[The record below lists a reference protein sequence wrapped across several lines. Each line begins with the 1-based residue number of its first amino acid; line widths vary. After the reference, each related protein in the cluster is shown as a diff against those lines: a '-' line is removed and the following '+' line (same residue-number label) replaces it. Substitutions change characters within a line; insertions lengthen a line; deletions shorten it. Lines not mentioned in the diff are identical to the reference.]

1 MDTFDLRLTF
11 SGLCMFVPAK
21 DGKTMHVLMPVTG
34 SSTGHPQH
42 LSRLYHH
49 PAFATGTGNPSTPKK
64 PAAIDIEGRAI
75 QFKHQGTLTTAL
87 PDSIVKISD
96 ICGRKVDPELL
107 EGAPHGPVA
116 ARISMTS
123 GQLGKP
129 NDGLIWDIDGTS
141 HELASLVT
149 WTIRGIPGNT
159 LTVSVGGVDHTF
171 HAISN
176 AIDLNLFNVPSHEVP
191 DEVPLKAKP
200 IICPPKGHMA
210 HHFMA
215 FYDIL
220 GCTGHNAPKFLK
232 GKFKGQCS
240 NQATVAA
247 AGAGATTIPATAMAA
262 GVSPV
267 TCMLG
272 GGDGGP

>member
-1 MDTFDLRLTF
+1 MATFDLRLTF

-34 SSTGHPQH
+34 PSTGHPQH

-75 QFKHQGTLTTAL
+75 ELKFPGTPTTAL
-87 PDSIVKISD
+87 PASIVKISD
-96 ICGRKVDPELL
+96 ICKKKVDPDLL
-107 EGAPHGPVA
+107 QGAPHGPVT
-116 ARISMTS
+116 ARVSMTS

-129 NDGLIWDIDGTS
+129 NDGLIWDIDGTA

-149 WTIRGIPGNT
+149 WTIHGISGDT

-171 HAISN
+171 RAISN
-176 AIDLNLFNVPSHEVP
+176 AIDLLLFNVPSHEVP
-191 DEVPLKAKP
+191 DEVPLQAKP

-215 FYDIL
+215 FFDIL
-220 GCTGHNAPKFLK
+220 GCTGHHAPKFLK
-232 GKFKGQCS
+232 GKRKGQCS
-240 NQATVAA
+240 NQSKLVA
-247 AGAGATTIPATAMAA
+247 AGAAPTIPATAMAA